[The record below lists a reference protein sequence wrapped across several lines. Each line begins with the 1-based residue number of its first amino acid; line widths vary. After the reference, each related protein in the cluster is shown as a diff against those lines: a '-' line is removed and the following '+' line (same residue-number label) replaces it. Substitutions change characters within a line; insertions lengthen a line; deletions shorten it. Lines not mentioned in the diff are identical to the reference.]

1 MQVRELMDIL
11 AEHPPESEIELAVIA
26 PVEEQADD
34 ITVDRYTVEGV
45 LPWVDDGEDLPVIW
59 LIGGADTD
67 VDVFLDA
74 IEQPDLEADTVDRDL
89 AEAPVRPR
97 SDDSPGEGRARRQPR
112 QEGETDGPTIA

>member
-1 MQVRELMDIL
+1 MQVRELLDIL
-11 AEHPPESEIELAVIA
+11 AEQDPASEVELAVIA
-26 PVEEQADD
+26 PVEESADD

-59 LIGGADTD
+59 LIGGADSD

-89 AEAPVRPR
+89 DDDPPRPR
-97 SDDSPGEGRARRQPR
+97 GDGS
-112 QEGETDGPTIA
+112 GPTIA